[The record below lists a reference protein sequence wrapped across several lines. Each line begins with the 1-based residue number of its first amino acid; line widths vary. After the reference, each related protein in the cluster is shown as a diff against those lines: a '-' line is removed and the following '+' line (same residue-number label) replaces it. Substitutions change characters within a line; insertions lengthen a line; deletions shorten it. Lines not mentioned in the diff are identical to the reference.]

1 MGLKSRLGTRVGKA
15 WICRTNVPSGAGRTG
30 WSGQLGNVPISN
42 GKYCWQPDFHKRPI
56 PPPLLSAH
64 NHWGMRAGLTRS
76 EGIVGNM
83 EAAVVRCSSRVP
95 NVQYSMWGRWVC
107 CRVAS
112 QALASFMFTAPPRGG
127 AGGGL
132 HSPPLIVPQQLLNSF
147 THSVLDWW
155 PTLELHRQQLQFP
168 D

>member
-15 WICRTNVPSGAGRTG
+15 WICRTNVPSGAGTTG

-76 EGIVGNM
+76 EGIAGNM

-95 NVQYSMWGRWVC
+95 NVQCEVGGLVC
-107 CRVAS
+107 CRVGS

-147 THSVLDWW
+147 THSPLDWW

-168 D
+168 H